1 MSYSFV
7 DLGWI
12 QTDIDDVNSNADG
25 FALRGSIGFAGWF
38 KVDASSGGD
47 STALA
52 VGGRYY
58 FTRNFAVGAEYQQS
72 DDSSTILAGARYSF

>member
-25 FALRGSIGFAGWF
+25 FALRGSIGFAG
-38 KVDASSGGD
+38 
-47 STALA
+47 
-52 VGGRYY
+52 
-58 FTRNFAVGAEYQQS
+58 
-72 DDSSTILAGARYSF
+72 